1 MQSMGCLDFL
11 CHTAY
16 GIIATVTESPML
28 STHAAHVGL
37 NAQLLSLTESYRGA
51 GINGHIHGL
60 LQHLPDAAPNLR
72 FSAFVSERRYQPPPG
87 LEVHPVGDHVVKPMA
102 RILWEQFA
110 LPQALR
116 TLGIDLVHGL
126 AYALP
131 LGCPCRSVVTIHDL
145 TFHRYPR
152 TLPSYRRVYLK
163 AATRLAIR
171 QADRVVAVS
180 HHTAQELEVLI
191 GVEADRIDV
200 VHNGVDEVFFPAPPE
215 EAERFRR
222 QHGLP
227 DRFVLFLGTLE
238 PRKNIGTLIRAFA
251 RWHLA
256 EGASSIAASD
266 TKLVIA
272 GGKGW
277 YFDDLFALTSSLGLE
292 DDVLFPGFV
301 PASDLPWW
309 YRAAACFVYPSVYEG
324 FGLPVLEAMACG
336 TPVIAS
342 SASSLPEVAGD
353 AALMV
358 DPLDVDALAD
368 AIKKVLSDR
377 TLWEELRL
385 KGLRRA
391 AGFSWQRCAEET
403 ASVYRTALKDPG
415 SCDD

>member
-1 MQSMGCLDFL
+1 MQSMCCLDCL
-11 CHTAY
+11 CGAAY
-16 GIIATVTESPML
+16 GIIVAVTDSPML
-28 STHAAHVGL
+28 PIKAAHVGL

-51 GINGHIHGL
+51 GINGYIYGL
-60 LQHLPDAAPNLR
+60 LQHLPDAAPDLR

-87 LEVHPVGDHVVKPMA
+87 LEVHPVGGHVAKPMT

-116 TLGIDLVHGL
+116 TQRIDLIHGL

-145 TFHRYPR
+145 SFFRYPR
-152 TLPSYRRVYLK
+152 TLPSYRRIYLK

-180 HHTAQELEVLI
+180 HHTAQELADLI
-191 GVEADRIDV
+191 GVESDRIDV
-200 VHNGVDEVFFPAPPE
+200 VHNGVDDIFRPAPPDE
-215 EAERFRR
+215 VERFRR

-227 DRFVLFLGTLE
+227 DRFILFLGTLE
-238 PRKNIGTLIRAFA
+238 PRKNIGVLIRAYA
-251 RWHLA
+251 QWQRA
-256 EGASSIAASD
+256 EGAFSIAASD

-277 YFDDLFALTSSLGLE
+277 YFENLFALTSSLGLE

-309 YRAAACFVYPSVYEG
+309 YRAAACFVYPSIYEG

-336 TPVIAS
+336 TPVIVS

-353 AALMV
+353 AALIV
-358 DPLDVDALAD
+358 DPLDVDALTE
-368 AIKKVLSDR
+368 AIDKVLSDR
-377 TLWEELRL
+377 ALGEELRL
-385 KGLRRA
+385 SGLRQA
-391 AGFSWQRCAEET
+391 AGFSWQRCAQET
-403 ASVYRTALKDPG
+403 AAVYRTTLKDPE
-415 SCDD
+415 SDYD